1 VLPPAPRRRATG
13 LRAAVPLLLALALVL
28 LAAAA
33 SGAARAK
40 PPYTTTAGGN
50 RPNAHFAVTYKG
62 SGSYSTVFH
71 GEPHNPNGADDK
83 NDAHDS
89 STQSWDIKYRGGVTI
104 PTCGDPTGDLDPC
117 NSLAA
122 PKQAKGPTL
131 ATGRVNHKHVDGI
144 YHSLDRTVKCQLHA
158 RPSKRRWLPAVLG
171 LRYIPESNSIGVTA
185 STPLYTAITNF
196 PSQCPKQGDPID
208 RILDFYATPGFSFAD
223 GYGPDRWFTSR
234 EIVIP
239 SAVFHRSATVRIPLH
254 VTGAGR
260 SPKGCRVK
268 DPSFEHCKTGGN
280 WSGVLTLKE
289 TK

>member
-1 VLPPAPRRRATG
+1 VLPPALRPRPARVRAG
-13 LRAAVPLLLALALVL
+13 AWLLLAVALVL
-28 LAAAA
+28 LVAVA
-33 SGAARAK
+33 SGSARAT
-40 PPYTTTAGGN
+40 PAYTTTPGKT
-50 RPNAHFAVTYKG
+50 RPTAHFSVTYKG

-71 GEPHNPNGADDK
+71 GEPHNPNGPDDK

-89 STQSWDIKYRGGVTI
+89 STQSWAIKYRGGVTI

-117 NSLAA
+117 NNLAG
-122 PKQAKGPTL
+122 PKQAKGPTH

-144 YHSLDRTVKCQLHA
+144 YHSLNRTVKCELHLNA
-158 RPSKRRWLPAVLG
+158 SKHRWLQALLG
-171 LRYIPESNSIGVTA
+171 VRYIPESNSIGVTA
-185 STPLYTAITNF
+185 YTPVSTAITNF
-196 PSQCPKQGDPID
+196 PGQCPKQGDPID

-239 SAVFHRSATVRIPLH
+239 SAVFHRSATIRIPLH

-268 DPSFEHCKTGGN
+268 NPSFEHCKTGGN
-280 WSGVLTLKE
+280 WNGVLTFKE